1 MFKYLTAKEKAQEL
15 GITTS
20 GLAKTRHL
28 YKHIKKS
35 PHKYLYFEEDPREV
49 VRPNTVNAPG
59 TPENSRTPRQHR
71 RRDVPFEQDNYHKA
85 KGRNGQHFKVL
96 NQMRAKASLEGK
108 CTKEELRSLDRALA
122 IKIKSN
128 HKEIVEEH
136 QRRLQSQ
143 LMSEDTARQKLF
155 KRRPQGL
162 INLSTKGYPYSTLP
176 TGHNPDLQTTQSKW
190 RHEPD
195 KKYKYYW

>member
-1 MFKYLTAKEKAQEL
+1 MTKYLTAREKAQEL

-35 PHKYLYFEEDPREV
+35 PHKYLYFAEEDRDII
-49 VRPNTVNAPG
+49 RPNTLPG
-59 TPENSRTPRQHR
+59 PLNPGYSRASRAHR
-71 RRDVPFEQDNYHKA
+71 RRNVTFGTESYHKA
-85 KGRNGQHFKVL
+85 KGRNGEHFKIL

-108 CTKEELRSLDRALA
+108 ATQEELRSMDRALA

-128 HKEIVEEH
+128 HKEIVEEE
-136 QRRLQSQ
+136 QRKLQSQ
-143 LMSEDTARQKLF
+143 LMSEDQRRKDLF

-162 INLSTKGYPYSTLP
+162 INLSTKGYPYTTLA
-176 TGHNPDLQTTQSKW
+176 TGHNPDLQTSKSKW
-190 RHEPD
+190 RSEPD